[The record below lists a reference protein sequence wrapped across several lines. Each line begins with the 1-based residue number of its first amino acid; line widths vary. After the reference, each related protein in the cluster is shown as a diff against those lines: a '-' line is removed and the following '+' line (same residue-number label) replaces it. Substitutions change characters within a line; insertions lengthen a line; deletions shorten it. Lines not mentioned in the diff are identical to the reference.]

1 MFERFTEKA
10 IKVIMLA
17 QEEARRLGHNFVGTE
32 QILLGL
38 IGEGTGVAAKVLK
51 SMGVNLKDARV
62 EVEKIIGR
70 GSGFVA
76 VEIPFTPRAKRVL
89 ELSLEEAR
97 QLGHNY
103 IGTEHLLLGLI
114 REGEGVAARVLE
126 NLGVDLAKV
135 RTQVIRM
142 LGETAE
148 VTSGGGSKGSTKT
161 PTLDEF
167 GTNLTQLAAEGKLD
181 PVVGRQNEIER
192 VIQILGRRTKNNPVL
207 IGEPGVGK
215 TALAEGLAQRITQGE
230 IPDILEDKRVLTLDV
245 GLLVAG
251 TKYRGEFEERLKKIM
266 EEIRSAGN
274 VILVIDEVHTLIG
287 AGAAEGAID
296 AANILKPALARGEL
310 QCIGATT
317 LDEYRKHIERD
328 AALERRFQP
337 VMVGEPSV
345 ADTIEILRGLRERY
359 EQHHRLK
366 ISDEAVVAAATLGD
380 RYISDR
386 FLPDKAIDLIDE
398 AGSRVRLLNSKL
410 PVAAKEVDK
419 QLRDVQKR
427 KESAVREQDFGKA
440 GELRD
445 KEVELREQ
453 IRTILQSRRDEESSS
468 ASNSGEG
475 TAEAELAPAGAFSEG
490 QSVYDATSERTPV
503 VTEEDIA
510 QIVASWTGVPVQKL
524 TESESV
530 KLLNMEE
537 TLHQRLI
544 GQDEAVKAVSKAIR
558 RARVGLKNPN
568 RPIASFIFSGP
579 TGVGK
584 TELTKALAAYFFGSE
599 ESMIRLDMSEY
610 MERHTVSKLI
620 GSPPGY
626 VGFNEGGQLTEAVR
640 RRPYTVV
647 LFDEIEKAHPDVFN
661 LLLQL
666 LEDGRLTDSKG
677 RTVDF
682 KNTMIIMTS
691 NIGSKV
697 IEKGGGGL
705 GFEFSGSSVEDTQ
718 YTRIRSLVNEELK
731 QYFRP
736 EFLNRLDEIIVFR
749 QLSRDEVKLIA
760 EIMLREVFARM
771 QEKGITLS
779 VSESFKER
787 LVEEG
792 YNPSYGARPLRRAV
806 MRLLEDSLAEEF
818 LSGRITDGDSALVD
832 VDDSKQVVIRK
843 DGAAPLPELAAAGV

>member
-51 SMGVNLKDARV
+51 SMGVNLKDARI

-126 NLGVDLAKV
+126 NLGVDLSKV

-148 VTSGGGSKGSTKT
+148 VSTGGSQGRTKT

-167 GTNLTQLAAEGKLD
+167 GSHLTQMASEGKLD
-181 PVVGRQNEIER
+181 PVVGRQKEIER

-215 TALAEGLAQRITQGE
+215 TAIAEGLAQRIANGD
-230 IPDILEDKRVLTLDV
+230 IPDILEEKRVVTLDI

-266 EEIRSAGN
+266 DEIRQAGN

-345 ADTIEILRGLRERY
+345 DETIEILRGLRDRY
-359 EQHHRLK
+359 EQHHKLK
-366 ISDEAVVAAATLGD
+366 ISDEALDAAAKLSD

-386 FLPDKAIDLIDE
+386 YLPDKAIDLIDE
-398 AGSRVRLLNSKL
+398 AGSRVRLINSQL
-410 PVAAKEVDK
+410 PPAAKELDK
-419 QLRDVQKR
+419 ELRQLLKDKDDAVRSQDFEKAGQLREREMEIKQEIRSIAQTKR
-427 KESAVREQDFGKA
+427 SETQE
-440 GELRD
+440 GED
-445 KEVELREQ
+445 
-453 IRTILQSRRDEESSS
+453 SS
-468 ASNSGEG
+468 
-475 TAEAELAPAGAFSEG
+475 
-490 QSVYDATSERTPV
+490 PV
-503 VTEEDIA
+503 VGEEDIA
-510 QIVASWTGVPVQKL
+510 QIVASWTGVPVNKL
-524 TESESV
+524 TESESER
-530 KLLNMEE
+530 LLHMED
-537 TLHQRLI
+537 TLHGRII
-544 GQDEAVKAVSKAIR
+544 GQDEAVRAVSRAIR

-584 TELTKALAAYFFGSE
+584 TELTKALASYFFGSE
-599 ESMIRLDMSEY
+599 EAMIRLDMSEF

-626 VGFNEGGQLTEAVR
+626 VGYNEGGQLTEAVR

-661 LLLQL
+661 MLLQI
-666 LEDGRLTDSKG
+666 LEDGRLTDAKG

-682 KNTMIIMTS
+682 KNTLLIMTS

-705 GFEFSGSSVEDTQ
+705 GFEFSDGDASESQ
-718 YTRIRSLVNEELK
+718 YNRIRSLVNEELK

-736 EFLNRLDEIIVFR
+736 EFLNRVDEIIVFR
-749 QLSRDEVKLIA
+749 QLQKDEVKEIA
-760 EIMLREVFARM
+760 DIMLKEVFSRLG
-771 QEKGITLS
+771 ERGITLE
-779 VSESFKER
+779 VTEKFKDR

-792 YNPSYGARPLRRAV
+792 YNPSYGARPLRRAI
-806 MRLLEDSLAEEF
+806 MRLLEDSLAEEI
-818 LSGRITDGDSALVD
+818 LSGRIKDGDIALVD
-832 VDDSKQVVIRK
+832 VNEEGQVTVAPGDKPRELLPQ
-843 DGAAPLPELAAAGV
+843 GAAE

>member
-38 IGEGTGVAAKVLK
+38 IGEGTGIAAQVLK
-51 SMGVNLKDARV
+51 SMNVNLKDARI

-103 IGTEHLLLGLI
+103 IGTEHLLMGLV

-126 NLGVDLAKV
+126 NLAVNVASI
-135 RTQVIRM
+135 RTEVIQM
-142 LGETAE
+142 LGDNAE
-148 VTSGGGSKGSTKT
+148 VNTNSNNNMQARSKT
-161 PTLDEF
+161 PTLEEF
-167 GTNLTQLAAEGKLD
+167 GSNLTELAVEGVLD
-181 PVVGRQNEIER
+181 PVVGRQKEIER

-215 TALAEGLAQRITQGE
+215 TAIAEGLAQRIANRD
-230 IPDILEDKRVLTLDV
+230 IPSILEDKLVITLDV

-251 TKYRGEFEERLKKIM
+251 TKYRGEFEERLKRIM
-266 EEIRSAGN
+266 DEIKSANN

-296 AANILKPALARGEL
+296 AANLLKPALARGEL

-317 LDEYRKHIERD
+317 LEEYRKHIEKD

-337 VMVGEPSV
+337 VLVGEPSV
-345 ADTIEILRGLRERY
+345 EETIEILFGLRDRY
-359 EQHHRLK
+359 EKHHQLK
-366 ISDEAVVAAATLGD
+366 MSDEALAAAAKYANQ
-380 RYISDR
+380 YISDR

-398 AGSRVRLLNSKL
+398 AGSRVRLLNSQL
-410 PVAAKEVDK
+410 PPAA
-419 QLRDVQKR
+419 
-427 KESAVREQDFGKA
+427 RELDR
-440 GELRD
+440 ELRSVLKTKD
-445 KEVELREQ
+445 EAIRAQKYEKAEQYRTREMEIKAQ
-453 IRTILQSRRDEESSS
+453 IAAIAQSKK
-468 ASNSGEG
+468 
-475 TAEAELAPAGAFSEG
+475 SEPDI
-490 QSVYDATSERTPV
+490 QLNDPV
-503 VTEEDIA
+503 VTEDDIA
-510 QIVASWTGVPVQKL
+510 EIVAFWTGIPVTKL
-524 TESESV
+524 TKSESE
-530 KLLNMEE
+530 KLMHMEE
-537 TLHQRLI
+537 TLHSRII
-544 GQDEAVKAVSKAIR
+544 GQDEAVVAVSRAIR

-584 TELTKALAAYFFGSE
+584 TELTKALASYFFGSQE
-599 ESMIRLDMSEY
+599 AMVRLDMSEY

-626 VGFNEGGQLTEAVR
+626 VGYSEGGYLTEAVR
-640 RRPYTVV
+640 KRPYTVI
-647 LFDEIEKAHPDVFN
+647 LFDEIEKAHPDIFN
-661 LLLQL
+661 LLLQI
-666 LEDGRLTDSKG
+666 LEDGRLTDAKG
-677 RTVDF
+677 RTIDF
-682 KNTMIIMTS
+682 KNTLLIMTS

-697 IEKGGGGL
+697 IEKGGGSL
-705 GFEFSGSSVEDTQ
+705 GFELGGSQIESQ
-718 YTRIRSLVNEELK
+718 YNRIKSLVNEELK

-749 QLSRDEVKLIA
+749 QLTKDEVREIA
-760 EIMLREVFARM
+760 DIMLNEVFERIKL
-771 QEKGITLS
+771 QDIGLNVTER
-779 VSESFKER
+779 FKNR
-787 LVEEG
+787 LVDEG

-806 MRLLEDSLAEEF
+806 MRLLEDSLAEEV
-818 LSGRITDGDSALVD
+818 LAGHIKPGDSAVVD
-832 VDDSKQVVIRK
+832 VTEEGQVKVLLGNK
-843 DGAAPLPELAAAGV
+843 LEV

>member
-38 IGEGTGVAAKVLK
+38 IGEGTGIGPKVLK

-97 QLGHNY
+97 QLSHNY
-103 IGTEHLLLGLI
+103 IGTEHLILGLI

-135 RTQVIRM
+135 RSQVIRS
-142 LGETAE
+142 LGDNSE
-148 VTSGGGSKGSTKT
+148 VASGNNASPKSKT
-161 PTLDEF
+161 PTLEEF
-167 GTNLTQLAAEGKLD
+167 GTNLTQKAIDGKLD
-181 PVVGRQNEIER
+181 PVVGRAKEIER

-215 TALAEGLAQRITQGE
+215 TAIAEGLAQRIANRD
-230 IPDILEDKRVLTLDV
+230 IPDTLEDKRVVALDI
-245 GLLVAG
+245 GLLIAG

-266 EEIRSAGN
+266 DEVRTANNI
-274 VILVIDEVHTLIG
+274 ILIIDEVHTLIG

-296 AANILKPALARGEL
+296 AANILKPALSRGEL

-317 LDEYRKHIERD
+317 LEEYRKHIEKD

-345 ADTIEILRGLRERY
+345 DETIEILFGLRERY
-359 EQHHRLK
+359 EKHHKLI
-366 ISDEAVVAAATLGD
+366 ISDEALAAAAKFAD
-380 RYISDR
+380 QYIADR

-398 AGSRVRLLNSKL
+398 AGSRVRLLNSQL
-410 PVAAKEVDK
+410 PAAAKELD
-419 QLRDVQKR
+419 Q
-427 KESAVREQDFGKA
+427 
-440 GELRD
+440 
-445 KEVELREQ
+445 ELREILKTKDEAVRSQNFEKAGQLREREMEIKAQ
-453 IRTILQSRRDEESSS
+453 INAIAQSKKGASEE
-468 ASNSGEG
+468 
-475 TAEAELAPAGAFSEG
+475 T
-490 QSVYDATSERTPV
+490 VKTPV
-503 VTEEDIA
+503 VSEEDIA
-510 QIVASWTGVPVQKL
+510 QVVAAWTSIPVNKL
-524 TESESV
+524 TKSESE
-530 KLLNMEE
+530 KLLQMED
-537 TLHQRLI
+537 TLHSRII
-544 GQDEAVKAVSKAIR
+544 GQDEAVVAVSRAIR

-584 TELTKALAAYFFGSE
+584 TELTKALATYFFGSE
-599 ESMIRLDMSEY
+599 DAMVRLDMSEY

-626 VGFNEGGQLTEAVR
+626 VGYNEGGQLTEAVR

-661 LLLQL
+661 LLLQIF
-666 LEDGRLTDSKG
+666 EDGRLTDSKG
-677 RTVDF
+677 RVIDF
-682 KNTMIIMTS
+682 KNTLLIMTS

-705 GFEFSGSSVEDTQ
+705 GFELSEDQ
-718 YTRIRSLVNEELK
+718 SNSHYNRIKSLVNEELK

-749 QLSRDEVKLIA
+749 QLTKDEVAEIA
-760 EIMLREVFARM
+760 ELMLKEVFDRIST
-771 QEKGITLS
+771 KGIQLEVTDR
-779 VSESFKER
+779 FKTR
-787 LVEEG
+787 LIDEG
-792 YNPSYGARPLRRAV
+792 FNPAYGARPLRRAV
-806 MRLLEDSLAEEF
+806 MRLLEDSLAEEV
-818 LSGRITDGDSALVD
+818 LSERIQAGDTAVVD
-832 VDDSKQVVIRK
+832 VGE
-843 DGAAPLPELAAAGV
+843 DGKVKVLLGEKFEVLQES

>member
-51 SMGVNLKDARV
+51 SLGVNLKDSRI

-126 NLGVDLAKV
+126 NLNVDLTKV

-148 VTSGGGSKGSTKT
+148 VGSGASTTKGNLKT
-161 PTLDEF
+161 ATLDEF
-167 GTNLTQLAAEGKLD
+167 GTNLTKLASESKLD
-181 PVVGRQNEIER
+181 PVVGRHSEIDR
-192 VIQILGRRTKNNPVL
+192 VVQILGRRTKNNPVL

-215 TALAEGLAQRITQGE
+215 TAIAEGLAQRIQTGD
-230 IPDILEDKRVLTLDV
+230 IPDILEDKRVLTLDI

-266 EEIRSAGN
+266 EEIKSAGN

-337 VMVGEPSV
+337 VMVGEPSIE
-345 ADTIEILRGLRERY
+345 DTIEILKGLRERY

-366 ISDEAVVAAATLGD
+366 ITDDALEAAAHLGD

-398 AGSRVRLLNSKL
+398 AGSRVRLINSKL
-410 PVAAKEVDK
+410 PPEAKQIDRELRQVQKQKEESVRDQNFDQAGQLREKEMELSAKIKEVLENK
-419 QLRDVQKR
+419 
-427 KESAVREQDFGKA
+427 KESTA
-440 GELRD
+440 GDQSDTDNSVKSDSKL
-445 KEVELREQ
+445 
-453 IRTILQSRRDEESSS
+453 LQSPLVS
-468 ASNSGEG
+468 
-475 TAEAELAPAGAFSEG
+475 
-490 QSVYDATSERTPV
+490 
-503 VTEEDIA
+503 EEDVA
-510 QIVASWTGVPVQKL
+510 HIVASWTGVPVQKL
-524 TESESV
+524 TETESV

-544 GQDEAVKAVSKAIR
+544 GQDEAVKAVSRAIR

-584 TELTKALAAYFFGSE
+584 TELTKSLASYFFGSE
-599 ESMIRLDMSEY
+599 EAMIRLDMSEF

-647 LFDEIEKAHPDVFN
+647 LFDEVEKAHPDVFN

-682 KNTMIIMTS
+682 KNTLLIMTS

-705 GFEFSGSSVEDTQ
+705 GFEFSGDSVEDSQ
-718 YTRIRSLVNEELK
+718 YNRIKSLVNEELK

-749 QLSRDEVKLIA
+749 QLTKNEVKEIA
-760 EIMLREVFARM
+760 DIMLQEVFVRL
-771 QEKGITLS
+771 QDKGIKLNVTDA
-779 VSESFKER
+779 FKER

-806 MRLLEDSLAEEF
+806 MRLLEDSLAEEV
-818 LSGRITDGDSALVD
+818 LSGRIKDGDNALVD
-832 VDDSKQVVIRK
+832 IDDNKKVTINISSEESSQ
-843 DGAAPLPELAAAGV
+843 ELAGANF

>member
-1 MFERFTEKA
+1 MFESFTEKA

-38 IGEGTGVAAKVLK
+38 IGEGTGVGSRVLK
-51 SMGVNLKDARV
+51 SMGVNLKEARV

-89 ELSLEEAR
+89 ELSLDESR

-126 NLGVDLAKV
+126 NLGVDFSKTKSL
-135 RTQVIRM
+135 TIRE
-142 LGETAE
+142 LDENSQPT
-148 VTSGGGSKGSTKT
+148 TSSNKNSRSKT
-161 PTLDEF
+161 PTLEEF
-167 GTNLTQLAAEGKLD
+167 GTNLTQKAIEGRLD
-181 PVVGRQNEIER
+181 PVVGRAKEIER

-215 TALAEGLAQRITQGE
+215 TAIAEGLAQRIANRD
-230 IPDILEDKRVLTLDV
+230 IPDTLDDKLV
-245 GLLVAG
+245 VALDIGLLIAG

-266 EEIRSAGN
+266 DEVRTANNI
-274 VILVIDEVHTLIG
+274 ILVIDEVHTLIG

-296 AANILKPALARGEL
+296 AANILKPALSRGEL

-317 LDEYRKHIERD
+317 IEEYRKHIEKD

-345 ADTIEILRGLRERY
+345 DETIEILYGLRERY
-359 EQHHRLK
+359 EKHHKLV
-366 ISDEAVVAAATLGD
+366 ISDEALVASAKFAD
-380 RYISDR
+380 QYIADR

-398 AGSRVRLLNSKL
+398 AGSRVRLMNSQL
-410 PVAAKEVDK
+410 PAAAKELD
-419 QLRDVQKR
+419 Q
-427 KESAVREQDFGKA
+427 
-440 GELRD
+440 
-445 KEVELREQ
+445 ELREILKTKDDAVRNQDFEKAGQLREREMEIKVQ
-453 IRTILQSRRDEESSS
+453 IKAIAQSKKGATNDVSS
-468 ASNSGEG
+468 
-475 TAEAELAPAGAFSEG
+475 
-490 QSVYDATSERTPV
+490 TPI

-510 QIVASWTGVPVQKL
+510 QIVAAWTRIPVNKL
-524 TESESV
+524 TKSESE
-530 KLLNMEE
+530 KLLQMED
-537 TLHQRLI
+537 TLHSRII
-544 GQDEAVKAVSKAIR
+544 GQDEAVVAVSRAIR

-584 TELTKALAAYFFGSE
+584 TELTKALATYFFGSE
-599 ESMIRLDMSEY
+599 EAMIRLDMSEY

-626 VGFNEGGQLTEAVR
+626 VGYNEGGQLTEAVR

-661 LLLQL
+661 LLLQIF
-666 LEDGRLTDSKG
+666 EDGRLTDSKG
-677 RTVDF
+677 RTIDF
-682 KNTMIIMTS
+682 KNTLLIMTS

-705 GFEFSGSSVEDTQ
+705 GFELGEDQ
-718 YTRIRSLVNEELK
+718 SQSHYTRIKSLVNEELK

-749 QLSRDEVKLIA
+749 QLTKDEVAQIA
-760 EIMLREVFARM
+760 EIMLNEVFERISI
-771 QEKGITLS
+771 KGIQLEVTDR
-779 VSESFKER
+779 FKTR
-787 LVEEG
+787 LIDEG

-806 MRLLEDSLAEEF
+806 MRLLEDSLAEEV
-818 LSGRITDGDSALVD
+818 LSEKIKAGDTAVVD
-832 VDDSKQVVIRK
+832 VGEDGKIQVLLGQKFEI
-843 DGAAPLPELAAAGV
+843 L